1 MVLLPLWMHLDM
13 TRINNS
19 RIIVNHNRIKCWVVY
34 GKVEWL
40 NNTYTSGFYSNGFL
54 QCSVI
59 LWSKQAHIERDEIT
73 SANFIRKDAAIF
85 LHIMSVI
92 CTLHFVDKTIPVKWL
107 MNVHERVIRVLY
119 YCVSGEQTKKNRW
132 IKSDS
137 MLNRETWY
145 GVFNAHFPCNLFVL
159 MDKLIHMHSSVHQ
172 ILKIWLRRKTK
183 TDWVACRQNTPAN
196 KCIRN

>member
-1 MVLLPLWMHLDM
+1 MLSGIWQSWMTQQHIL
-13 TRINNS
+13 
-19 RIIVNHNRIKCWVVY
+19 
-34 GKVEWL
+34 
-40 NNTYTSGFYSNGFL
+40 YTSGFYSNGFL

-119 YCVSGEQTKKNRW
+119 YCVSGEQTNKKQVNKIRFHVKSRNMVWRVQCSFSMQLIRINGW
-132 IKSDS
+132 INSYALVCASNFKN
-137 MLNRETWY
+137 MI
-145 GVFNAHFPCNLFVL
+145 A
-159 MDKLIHMHSSVHQ
+159 
-172 ILKIWLRRKTK
+172 
-183 TDWVACRQNTPAN
+183 
-196 KCIRN
+196 